1 MKHITIV
8 FLALFLMGW
17 GAESQAQGKC
27 FEKGNVLL
35 NVGVNYGARYYS
47 SYGSLGYIGSG
58 FFLPN
63 IFFSADFGVHDYVSV
78 GPYTSVGFDKYGDIK
93 FRYIAVGARGNFHWW
108 QLLDDKVDA
117 DLLQE
122 QLELYV
128 TVYLG
133 GYITSSNN
141 DFYGTKGQFDGGGT
155 FGFRYYPKAN
165 NTFGIFTEW
174 GRTPLGW
181 GLVGATFKLGNK

>member
-1 MKHITIV
+1 MKRITII
-8 FLALFLMGW
+8 LLSLFLLGW
-17 GAESQAQGKC
+17 GAESHAQGKC

-35 NVGVNYGARYYS
+35 NVGINYGARYYG
-47 SYGSLGYIGSG
+47 SYGYLGSG
-58 FFLPN
+58 FFNPN
-63 IFFSADFGVHDYVSV
+63 VFFSGDFAVHDYVSV
-78 GPYTSVGFDKYGDIK
+78 GPYVAVGFDKFGSAK

-128 TVYLG
+128 SVYLG
-133 GYITSSNN
+133 GYITSNN
-141 DFYGTKGQFDGGGT
+141 IESVKASGRFDGGGT